1 MKYIN
6 PCNLFVSTFIEFVF
20 PSSLWGFVFVGL
32 FVYEKKDSGRKL
44 NFYDAFVL
52 GLLFQVLLQ
61 IYFGLFHFGALSLL
75 SCWRSMYTNAA
86 SVESLEC
93 SMCSYCGFRFWQ
105 YTFFVTYRLNFFFP
119 SSDPVVKLILCTIQI
134 QLDYNRN
141 HYSNSRVVP
150 AFQWHLNWK
159 EN

>member
-20 PSSLWGFVFVGL
+20 PSSLWGFVFVDV
-32 FVYEKKDSGRKL
+32 FVYEKKDSGRKP

-52 GLLFQVLLQ
+52 GLLFQVLLE
-61 IYFGLFHFGALSLL
+61 IYFELFHLGALSLL
-75 SCWRSMYTNAA
+75 SCWRSVYTNAA
-86 SVESLEC
+86 RVESLEC
-93 SMCSYCGFRFWQ
+93 SMCSYCGFQILTIHIFCNLQ
-105 YTFFVTYRLNFFFP
+105 VKFFFP
-119 SSDPVVKLILCTIQI
+119 SDPVVKLILCTIQI